1 MADMYSSIRDLFVD
15 GWSQP
20 ARFCDCW
27 GGPDLELLGFF
38 FAELPTGLIF
48 WICGAACFSP
58 VVLAVGLFF
67 YVGR

>member
-1 MADMYSSIRDLFVD
+1 MVLVSTRQVL
-15 GWSQP
+15 
-20 ARFCDCW
+20 RLL